1 MYRKKIDMRGIMKQL
16 ENTLSASAFAEAGE
30 YETARQ
36 LIKTDQ
42 RVLLV
47 LTGTTGDAK
56 SLKYAENFCER
67 MKAKLEVIC
76 SSGMR
81 ESVEVSLRSI
91 REKGIE
97 YTLAETAGCLKQAMV
112 DITLANQDILY
123 VVVNSFS
130 DLEVGCSGDLNTK
143 TDVRDMVRCPLVVVG
158 A

>member
-47 LTGTTGDAK
+47 LTGTIGDAK

-76 SSGMR
+76 SAGMR
-81 ESVEVSLRSI
+81 DSIEASLRSI

-97 YTLAETAGCLKQAMV
+97 YTLTVTAGCLKQAMV

>member
-36 LIKTDQ
+36 LITIDQ

-76 SSGMR
+76 SAGMR
-81 ESVEVSLRSI
+81 DSIEVSLRSI

-97 YTLAETAGCLKQAMV
+97 YTVAETAGCLKQAIV

>member
-1 MYRKKIDMRGIMKQL
+1 MYRKKINMRAIMMQL
-16 ENTLSASAFAEAGE
+16 ETTLSASAFAEAGE

-36 LIKTDQ
+36 LITVEQ

-112 DITLANQDILY
+112 DITLANQDIRY
-123 VVVNSFS
+123 VVVNSYS

-143 TDVRDMVRCPLVVVG
+143 TDVTDMVRCPLVVVG

>member
-1 MYRKKIDMRGIMKQL
+1 MYRKKINMRAIMKQL

-47 LTGTTGDAK
+47 LTGTIGDAK

-76 SSGMR
+76 LAGMR
-81 ESVEVSLRSI
+81 ESIEVSLRYI

-97 YTLAETAGCLKQAMV
+97 YTVAETDGCLKQAMV
-112 DITLANQDILY
+112 DITLADQDIRY
-123 VVVNSFS
+123 VVVSSYS

>member
-1 MYRKKIDMRGIMKQL
+1 MDRKKINMRGIMMQL
-16 ENTLSASAFAEAGE
+16 ENILSASAFAETGE

-36 LIKTDQ
+36 LINSDQ

-47 LTGTTGDAK
+47 LTGTIGDAK

-76 SSGMR
+76 SVGMR
-81 ESVEVSLRSI
+81 ESVEVSLSSI

-97 YTLAETAGCLKQAMV
+97 YTVAETDGCLKQAIV
-112 DITLANQDILY
+112 DITSTNQDIRY
-123 VVVNSFS
+123 VVVNSYS
-130 DLEVGCSGDLNTK
+130 DLEAGCSGDLNDLS
-143 TDVRDMVRCPLVVVG
+143 DVRDIVRCPLVVVG

>member
-1 MYRKKIDMRGIMKQL
+1 
-16 ENTLSASAFAEAGE
+16 
-30 YETARQ
+30 
-36 LIKTDQ
+36 
-42 RVLLV
+42 
-47 LTGTTGDAK
+47 
-56 SLKYAENFCER
+56 
-67 MKAKLEVIC
+67 
-76 SSGMR
+76 MR

>member
-47 LTGTTGDAK
+47 LTGTIGDAK

-76 SSGMR
+76 SAGMR
-81 ESVEVSLRSI
+81 DSIEVSLRSI

-97 YTLAETAGCLKQAMV
+97 YTVAETDACLKQAIV
-112 DITLANQDILY
+112 DITLANKDIRY

>member
-47 LTGTTGDAK
+47 LTGTIGDAK

-76 SSGMR
+76 SAGMR
-81 ESVEVSLRSI
+81 DSLEVSLRSI

-97 YTLAETAGCLKQAMV
+97 YTVAETDACLKQAII
-112 DITLANQDILY
+112 DITLANQDIRY

>member
-47 LTGTTGDAK
+47 LTGTIGDAK

-76 SSGMR
+76 SAGMR
-81 ESVEVSLRSI
+81 DSIEVSLRSI

-97 YTLAETAGCLKQAMV
+97 YTVAETDACLKQAII
-112 DITLANQDILY
+112 DITLANQDIRY